1 MHPYNAAEIERLQKR
16 PEEDFSIVVH
26 NTGLECSNGSLKI
39 VECNVPVDEIRQDEL
54 KCEKEIKFKTN
65 TIAFDRYKKAIER
78 VVMSLPYGDFE
89 FIRKLSQDEF
99 DIFKRILLESMHR
112 IKDKNKTLSFSKNAV
127 GNKCFVSLYIDDNND
142 NDWFGCSVKTE
153 NRTQELSFCKHYE
166 PSEDKKYCAYHK
178 PDCKCLNTKVRGEL
192 VYLLFNN
199 INNIIKNAGED
210 K

>member
-1 MHPYNAAEIERLQKR
+1 MSTKYTEGNKEEDHPLWVDWRPANNYPCPKCGSFIWIRSDSLAIRLCKKCLHPYNAAEIERLQKR
-16 PEEDFSIVVH
+16 PEEDFNIVVH

-65 TIAFDRYKKAIER
+65 TIEFDRYKKAIER

-89 FIRKLSQDEF
+89 FIRKLSQ
-99 DIFKRILLESMHR
+99 
-112 IKDKNKTLSFSKNAV
+112 V
-127 GNKCFVSLYIDDNND
+127 
-142 NDWFGCSVKTE
+142 
-153 NRTQELSFCKHYE
+153 
-166 PSEDKKYCAYHK
+166 
-178 PDCKCLNTKVRGEL
+178 
-192 VYLLFNN
+192 FNN